1 MKKIVSIVSLS
12 TIMFL
17 SSCGCSNN
25 NPETKTCKLVFDCPG
40 CIVYDESGQEVTTID
55 IKVPDTTYTTYHKFF
70 LKGDHLHHSPLDSS
84 ISIKKGE
91 QTIENYDYIG
101 STGEITL
108 PILGDM
114 KITAQGFN
122 KNLQECEWSEIS
134 EISTTGRAKE
144 FFSIG
149 EEKVITV
156 NKQLH
161 RIRII
166 GFNHDKLS
174 SDTSKMAGITFEFVN
189 LLSDEE
195 GYSLATPWDSE
206 DGVGSTNNY
215 NFLNSN
221 LRKAFDGNA
230 ETSIVWARKGE
241 FTETTEEPY
250 YHKTVLDMLPVDLKK
265 VLKEVRKEVTIYNT
279 DKNEYE
285 VNKTDYNT
293 TIFPLSY
300 AETNETSSEEVL
312 TEGSIYEFYKPDGS
326 NKEAK
331 RIKYQV
337 KWHNGAI
344 KYDQQPFID
353 DRGANSAGYNDPTD
367 EYGGFYWMRSPK
379 VKGYNFS
386 TSVYQGYYDGDLLT
400 ILCHSSL
407 LAIAPAFCV

>member
-1 MKKIVSIVSLS
+1 MKKIASVISLS
-12 TIMFL
+12 TIFL
-17 SSCGCSNN
+17 LSICGCSNSS
-25 NPETKTCKLVFDCPG
+25 TKTCRLVFNCPG

-55 IKVPDTTYTTYHKFF
+55 IKLPDTTYTTYHKFF

-91 QTIENYDYIG
+91 QVIENYDYIG
-101 STGEITL
+101 STGEITI

-114 KITAQGFN
+114 KITAEGFG
-122 KNLQECEWSEIS
+122 KKLQECNWSEIN

-156 NKQLH
+156 NKQPH

-166 GFNHDKLS
+166 GFNHDALS
-174 SDTSKMAGITFEFVN
+174 SDTSKTAGITFEFAN
-189 LLSDEE
+189 LLSDED

-206 DGVGSTNNY
+206 AGDNSNNY

-230 ETSIVWARKGE
+230 ETSIFWARKGQSSE
-241 FTETTEEPY
+241 ATEEPY
-250 YHKTVLDMLPVDLKK
+250 YHKTVLDMLPTDLKK
-265 VLKEVRKEVTIYNT
+265 VLKEVRKEVAIYNT

-285 VNKTDYNT
+285 VNKMDYDT

-312 TEGSIYEFYKPDGS
+312 TEGSIYEFYKPDES
-326 NKEAK
+326 NEEAK

-337 KWHNGAI
+337 KWHDGAI
-344 KYDQQPFID
+344 KYDQQPIID
-353 DRGANSAGYNDPTD
+353 SRGVNSAGYNDEAE
-367 EYGGFYWMRSPK
+367 EYGGFYWLRSPK
-379 VKGYNFS
+379 VKGYNYS
-386 TSVYQGYYDGDLLT
+386 TNVYYGYYNGDIST
-400 ILCHSSL
+400 ILCHRSL
-407 LAIAPAFCV
+407 QGIAPAFCI